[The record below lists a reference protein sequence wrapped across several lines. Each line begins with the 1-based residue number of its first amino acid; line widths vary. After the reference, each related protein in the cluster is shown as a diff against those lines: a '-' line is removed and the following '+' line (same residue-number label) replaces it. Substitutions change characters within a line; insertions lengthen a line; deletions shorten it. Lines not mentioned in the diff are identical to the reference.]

1 MTGLG
6 LYHPGTSALHRLPA
20 GAKLALLLT
29 AAVATRWLD
38 RPWRVGLALLLTLV
52 LYGAARIPVP
62 LLVAQVRPLW
72 LLAVVLGAFQWWVSG
87 LRTAVD
93 VVGVLAVLVLL
104 AALVTLTT
112 RTTAMVDAVV
122 RVCGPLGRLP
132 GRSRVDPER
141 IGLLLALGIRS
152 VPVVVGLARQVREAQ
167 LARGL
172 GTSPTAFAVPL
183 VVRSLRHADA
193 LGEALAAR
201 GVDD

>member
-1 MTGLG
+1 MSGLG
-6 LYHPGTSALHRLPA
+6 TYSPGDSLLHRLPA
-20 GAKLALLLT
+20 GAKLLLLV
-29 AAVATRWLD
+29 AAALATHWLD
-38 RPWRVGLALLLTLV
+38 RPWRVAVALLLTGV
-52 LYGAARIPVP
+52 LYTAARIPP
-62 LLVAQVRPLW
+62 ALLVAQVRPLW
-72 LLAVVLGAFQWWVSG
+72 WLAVVLGAFQWWANG
-87 LRTAVD
+87 WRTAAD
-93 VVGVLAVLVLL
+93 VVGVLALLVLL

-112 RTTAMVDAVV
+112 RTTAMVDTVV
-122 RVCGPLGRLP
+122 RLCRPLRHVG
-132 GRSRVDPER
+132 VDPER

-152 VPVVVGLARQVREAQ
+152 VPVVIGLARQVREAQ